1 LSFYRNRYYDQTT
14 GRWTQEDPI
23 GIAGGV
29 NLYQYVGNNPA
40 TFTDPFG
47 LQGCDPPGSCMAKW
61 VAVGTAVGVGG
72 GAAVA
77 AGCTVGSG
85 GVCLAGAPAIVSG
98 FGALGASVGTLAGSI
113 EENATALA
121 ASASELGKQIRR
133 TVSKAI
139 VTIGL
144 LIGAIKG
151 EEPPKKPDPDKDK
164 PPPAAPTSP
173 KTVVPDELDQTKPE

>member
-1 LSFYRNRYYDQTT
+1 FYRNRYYDQTT

-29 NLYQYVGNNPA
+29 NLYQYAGNNPA

-61 VAVGTAVGVGG
+61 VAVGTGVGVGG

-85 GVCLAGAPAIVSG
+85 GVCIAGAPAIVAG
-98 FGALGASVGTLAGSI
+98 GAALGASVGTLAGSI

-133 TVSKAI
+133 TVVQAI

-144 LIGAIKG
+144 LLGVDL
-151 EEPPKKPDPDKDK
+151 PKKPDPDKDK
-164 PPPAAPTSP
+164 PPPPAPTAP
-173 KTVVPDELDQTKPE
+173 KTVVPNEEDQARP